1 MNKYMIWMD
10 DRTGEFVQADRV
22 IISNDTV
29 SFIKDD
35 EVVRVYSTEYFLKN
49 NPDWKLLENTE

>member
-1 MNKYMIWMD
+1 MD